1 MAGTARDDD
10 GLLVM
15 TSQPAPRITIKRYV
29 TIALVG
35 LTLAACSRLELA
47 YENADWVGAW
57 RIGDYLEL
65 SDEQQDRLRD
75 GLSVYQ
81 AFHRQN
87 RLPRINQFLN
97 DVDQLLATPNPD
109 RATVNQL
116 FIEGEAIIKTNVR
129 DVTPLATALLRE
141 LNHEQIDTLAATLK
155 QGRQTYVERLSQ
167 GREQR
172 VIDRSKDWL
181 GSLDNN
187 QRDTLK
193 QCVAEMPNVVAEW
206 QDWRRETERTLTA
219 MLRDNAPQ
227 AEVGDFLHAWMLEDA
242 ARSPVLQDYRQ
253 TSRNLWRRCTHT
265 IVTGLS
271 AEQRR
276 HARQRLARYRGDLET
291 VAAQ

>member
-1 MAGTARDDD
+1 
-10 GLLVM
+10 M
-15 TSQPAPRITIKRYV
+15 TSQPSPRIAIKRYL

-35 LTLAACSRLELA
+35 LTLAACSRVELA

-57 RIGDYLEL
+57 RIGDYLAL
-65 SDEQQDRLRD
+65 TGEQQDRLQD

-87 RLPRINQFLN
+87 RLPRINDFLE

-141 LNHEQIDTLAATLK
+141 LNQEQIDTLASTLT
-155 QGRQTYVERLSQ
+155 QGRETYVERLTQ

-181 GSLDNN
+181 GSLNNN
-187 QRDTLK
+187 QRDTLR
-193 QCVAEMPNVVAEW
+193 QCVTDMPDITEEW
-206 QDWRRETERTLTA
+206 QAWRRETERTLTA

-227 AEVGDFLHAWMLEDA
+227 AEVEDFLHGWMLEDA

-271 AEQRR
+271 AEQRQ
-276 HARQRLARYRGDLET
+276 HARQRLARYRGDLQT
-291 VAAQ
+291 VASR